1 MVNICEVLIVLTRQ
15 QKYVYSMA
23 LLRHHK
29 TCVVTNIS
37 AVLWVFLQHHQHLC
51 HIMGLSAT
59 SPTSLS
65 YYGSFCDITNIS
77 VILLSIFFLS
87 RSMALSATSQ
97 TSLRHHKCLCR
108 IASLC
113 TTPETSMCYPEW
125 DVPLQEFKYL
135 ACTRMPPHSEHSFP
149 APSSKLCQI

>member
-1 MVNICEVLIVLTRQ
+1 
-15 QKYVYSMA
+15 MA

-51 HIMGLSAT
+51 HIIGLFAT

-77 VILLSIFFLS
+77 VVLWVFLRHHKHLCHIIIKNIFC